1 MRALNLPSQMFF
13 QKSHILIFEA
23 LLQQMSGKSP
33 KVTHSGKT
41 TTVTY
46 YSHNSCS
53 STVTRPSHV
62 IRSGSTT
69 TCIYRRGK

>member
-1 MRALNLPSQMFF
+1 
-13 QKSHILIFEA
+13 
-23 LLQQMSGKSP
+23 MSGKSP

-46 YSHNSCS
+46 YASNSKS

-62 IRSGSTT
+62 VRSGSTT
-69 TCIYRRGK
+69 KCIYKSK